1 MNPARA
7 VNIAD
12 LRAIARR
19 QLPRAVFGF
28 IDGGAHDERTLRDNE
43 DDFSRLRLAPRV
55 LVDVSRRNQSIS
67 LLGQSLSSPMVF
79 GPTGIAGIVWP
90 EGDLCI
96 ARATAARG
104 VGFCQ
109 STTSNASIEQVASR
123 GRSGHWFQLYV
134 QKDRGLTRSLVERAQ
149 EAGCTALVLTVDLP
163 VAGPRE
169 RDIRHGFTLPPRM
182 RFSDVLDYASK
193 LGWLWRMAKAPRFTF
208 GNLEQAGSGPRPLT
222 TLVDQI
228 GRNFDASVSWKD
240 LDWLRAE
247 WSGKLL
253 VKGVLRADDA
263 RRMVDHGADALVVSN
278 HGGRQLDGAPS
289 GIAAL
294 PAIAQALEGKVPVLV
309 DGGVRRGSDIVK
321 ALALGA
327 SACIVGRAGLYGLAA
342 GGQAG
347 VERAI
352 DILQKEIDITLAL
365 LGVPDVRQLD
375 RSALFQPAADETFM
389 PR

>member
-1 MNPARA
+1 MKPDRA

-28 IDGGAHDERTLRDNE
+28 VDGGAHDERTLRDNE
-43 DDFSRLRLAPRV
+43 ADFSRIRLAPRV
-55 LVDVSRRNQSIS
+55 LVDVSRRKQAVS
-67 LLGQSLSSPMVF
+67 LLGQPLSSPMVF

-96 ARATAARG
+96 ARATAAKG

-109 STTSNASIEQVASR
+109 STTSNASIEQVATA

-134 QKDRGLTRSLVERAQ
+134 QKDRGLTRSMVDRAR

-169 RDIRHGFTLPPRM
+169 RDLRHGFTLPPRI
-182 RFSDVLDYASK
+182 RFSDALDYASK
-193 LGWLWRMAKAPRFTF
+193 LGWLWRMARAPRFTF
-208 GNLEQAGSGPRPLT
+208 GNLTQAGAAPRPLT
-222 TLVDQI
+222 TLVEQI

-240 LDWLRAE
+240 LDWLRGE
-247 WSGKLL
+247 WRGPLL
-253 VKGVLRADDA
+253 VKGILRADDA
-263 RRMVDHGADALVVSN
+263 RRAADHGADAVVVSN

-294 PAIAQALEGKVPVLV
+294 PAIARELRGELPVLV
-309 DGGVRRGSDIVK
+309 DGGIRRGSDVVK
-321 ALALGA
+321 AIALGA
-327 SACIVGRAGLYGLAA
+327 SACIVGRAGLYGLAS
-342 GGQAG
+342 GGQPG

-352 DILQKEIDITLAL
+352 DILMQEIDITLAL
-365 LGVPDVRQLD
+365 LGVPDITQLD
-375 RSALFQPAADETFM
+375 RSALFDCPELETFM
-389 PR
+389 PA